1 MKVGILTFHSALNFG
16 AVLQCHALYSTIK
29 SMGHDAEVIDYRPSY
44 LYFPRPSISIRHTI
58 KHPIRTILSLS
69 DIKSRQK
76 TFDSFLSF
84 VSTWNRSPTVQ
95 SKEELESLVDSYDVI
110 IVGSDQV
117 WTKRHN
123 GNDPIWYGEGSKG
136 ATTRWITYAA
146 SAGDAIL
153 QSEDIYSLKEALSK
167 FSNISVREQKLANAI
182 SYNFSKKVPVVL
194 DPTLLA
200 EENIWKQWY
209 KPVISGD
216 YIVVYQA
223 RQDDNTFRIAR
234 EIGEQIGVSR
244 IIVLDNHPNVKRMGF
259 SVSNASPSDFIS
271 IIRNAKCVVTTSFH
285 GTAFSIITETPFYTL
300 RLDDNKDE
308 RSHNL
313 LSMLDLLERFVEK
326 NASPQF
332 IKPNFKHSKDLLKEQ
347 QTLSLAYLKE
357 AIQSLQPF

>member
-76 TFDSFLSF
+76 TFDSFFSF
-84 VSTWNRSPTVQ
+84 VSTWNRSPIVQ

-123 GNDPIWYGEGSKG
+123 GGDPIWYGVCKSGDR
-136 ATTRWITYAA
+136 THWITYAA
-146 SAGDAIL
+146 SAGDANL
-153 QSEDIYSLKEALSK
+153 QSEDINFLKEALSK
-167 FSNISVREQKLANAI
+167 FSSISVREQKLADAI
-182 SYNFSKKVPVVL
+182 RDTFSKNVPVVL

-200 EENIWKQWY
+200 EESIWEQWY

-223 RQDDNTFRIAR
+223 RQDDNTFRIAE
-234 EIGEQIGVSR
+234 EIGRQIGVSR
-244 IIVLDNHPNVKRMGF
+244 IVVMDNHPNVKRLGF
-259 SVSNASPSDFIS
+259 YVCHASPSDFIS

-285 GTAFSIITETPFYTL
+285 GTAISIIAETPFYTL
-300 RLDDNKDE
+300 RLDDNADE
-308 RSHNL
+308 RSQNI
-313 LSMLDLLERFVEK
+313 LSMLELSDRFIAK
-326 NASPQF
+326 DDTPQF
-332 IKPNFKHSKDLLKEQ
+332 VGVDFQRPKSLLKTQ
-347 QTLSLAYLKE
+347 RTFSLAYLKE
-357 AIQSLQPF
+357 AIKSVEFL